1 MAEWDAEIVVSPELA
16 LELIHEQ
23 FPELARSVE
32 PLGSG
37 WDNTVYLVDGELVFR
52 FPRRSVAVPMIET
65 EARVLPKLAPH
76 LPLAIPSPE
85 WLGAATEQF
94 PWPFGGYR
102 KVAGRPATDVELSPA
117 DRRRAAEPLA
127 AFLRALHAIPTTG
140 LGLPSEDEIGRT
152 DLASRMPLLAERLRG
167 LEDAGVIAD
176 GCPWLRLFEA
186 GDLPAPP
193 AHTVTVHGDLS
204 ERHVLLD
211 DAHRV
216 CGVIDWGDM
225 HAGDPALDLSIL
237 YSFFPAPDRGEFLRV
252 YGNVDARTARAA
264 RLHAAFAA
272 TSSTLYAHSIGD
284 AGFVPTGLTVMR
296 RVLED

>member
-16 LELIHEQ
+16 LELIREQ
-23 FPELARSVE
+23 FPGLGRSVE
-32 PLGSG
+32 PLGNG
-37 WDNTVYLVDGELVFR
+37 WDNTAYLVDGELVFR
-52 FPRRSVAVPMIET
+52 FPRRGVAVPLIET
-65 EARVLPKLAPH
+65 EARVLPELAPH
-76 LPLAIPSPE
+76 LPLPIPCPE
-85 WLGAATEQF
+85 WLGAATERF

-102 KVAGRPATDVELSPA
+102 KVAGLPATDVELSPA
-117 DRRRAAEPLA
+117 ERRAAAEPLA

-152 DLASRMPLLAERLRG
+152 DLVSRMPLLAERLRG
-167 LEDAGVIAD
+167 LGDAGVIAD
-176 GCPWLRLFEA
+176 GRPWLRLFEA
-186 GDLPAPP
+186 GNLPAPP
-193 AHTVTVHGDLS
+193 ARTVTVHGDLS

-237 YSFFPAPDRGEFLRV
+237 YCFFPAPDRGEFLRV

-284 AGFVPTGLTVMR
+284 AGFVPTGLAVMR